1 MEKKF
6 EEAYNE
12 LKAIVKSLEEGNL
25 DLEDAILKFEEGM
38 KLLNFC
44 KDKIEKAE
52 QKIEE
57 LTNG

>member
-12 LKAIVKSLEEGNL
+12 LKSIVKSLEEGNL
-25 DLEDAILKFEEGM
+25 DLEDAISKFEEGM
-38 KLLNFC
+38 GLLNLC
-44 KDKIEKAE
+44 KQKIEKAE

-57 LTNG
+57 LTEN